1 MSAQYI
7 CVLFPYTSFKNEDNF
22 WVIYVFFFLLIP
34 TKKTQWI
41 GLQAWNKKP
50 SDHVAYFFKQME

>member
-1 MSAQYI
+1 M
-7 CVLFPYTSFKNEDNF
+7 LFPYTSFKNEDNF
-22 WVIYVFFFLLIP
+22 WVIHGVFLVEAFLLFP

-50 SDHVAYFFKQME
+50 SDHVAYSFKQME